1 VGEFCIRLGAC
12 MTRPQANNILDL
24 RRAGQDMPESVV
36 TRALELTGDIEPD
49 VVREA
54 VAELEAS

>member
-1 VGEFCIRLGAC
+1 

-24 RRAGQDMPESVV
+24 RRAGQDMHESVV
-36 TRALELTGDIEPD
+36 TCALELTGEIEPD

>member
-1 VGEFCIRLGAC
+1 MGEFCIRLGAC

>member
-1 VGEFCIRLGAC
+1 MRLGAC

-24 RRAGQDMPESVV
+24 RRAGQDMHESVV

-54 VAELEAS
+54 VAELEAP